1 MASLDNQLQ
10 PQVVQDENLRMGLFE
25 HLDELRRRLF
35 KSALALI
42 AATVLALAFTGDLL
56 LALQAPYGR
65 EFAVLG
71 PTSGVVAYFRV
82 ALMAGAILASPIL
95 TYQALMFVLP
105 ALKRGEKR
113 IVLGALPAIT
123 ILFLTGTLFAWFVL
137 IPPALGFLEGFQPTL
152 FRPEWTADLYLG
164 FVTTLIFWMGVAF
177 ELPLI
182 TFLLAA
188 LGFVTARRLIR
199 GWRIAIV
206 GICVAAALIT
216 PTVDPFNLALVAV
229 PLFALYV
236 LSVGLA
242 AIAGRIRRQQPTAAA

>member
-1 MASLDNQLQ
+1 MASIELGT
-10 PQVVQDENLRMGLFE
+10 PQQHDDGLRMGLFE
-25 HLDELRRRLF
+25 HLDELRRRMF
-35 KSALALI
+35 KAALALM
-42 AATVLALAFTGDLL
+42 AATGLAMLFTGELM

-71 PTSGVVAYFRV
+71 PTGGVVAYFRV
-82 ALMAGAILASPIL
+82 ALMAGAIIASPIL

-123 ILFLTGTLFAWFVL
+123 GLFVLGTMFAWFVL

-182 TFLLAA
+182 AFLLSV
-188 LGFVTARRLIR
+188 LGMVTARALVRA
-199 GWRIAIV
+199 WRIAIV
-206 GICVAAALIT
+206 GTCVAAALIT

-229 PLFALYV
+229 PLLGLYV
-236 LSVGLA
+236 LSIGLA
-242 AIAGRIRRQQPTAAA
+242 WVAGRLRREA